1 MIKLPRLDTFNQNQ
15 SGAALIVGLILMLV
29 LTVLGVSGM
38 TVSVFGLTMAS
49 NAQFEQAT
57 FQAAENGIDFT
68 IDNANLNTT
77 ATQNFSPA
85 YADGTYT
92 ANTQM
97 TWQGTTPYLHSSF
110 SIGEDEGAVA
120 AYHFDVVSTATG
132 PEGAQSV
139 HTQSFYIA
147 GPPDTN

>member
-1 MIKLPRLDTFNQNQ
+1 MTKLPGLDTFNPKQ

-49 NAQFEQAT
+49 NAQFEQGA

-77 ATQNFSPA
+77 ATQNFGPA
-85 YADGTYT
+85 YSDGTYT
-92 ANTQM
+92 AITQM

>member
-1 MIKLPRLDTFNQNQ
+1 MNKPPSFDSRARSQ
-15 SGAALIVGLILMLV
+15 SGAALVVGLILMLV

-49 NAQFEQAT
+49 NAQFQQGT

-68 IDNANLNTT
+68 IENANLNTT

-85 YADGTYT
+85 YSDDNYAADTE
-92 ANTQM
+92 M
-97 TWQGTTPYLHSSF
+97 TWQGTTPYLHASF
-110 SIGEDEGAVA
+110 SVGEDEGSVA
-120 AYHFDVVSTATG
+120 AYHFDVVSTGTG
-132 PEGAQSV
+132 PDGARSV

-147 GPPDTN
+147 GPPNTN

>member
-1 MIKLPRLDTFNQNQ
+1 MRKFSRQ
-15 SGAALIVGLILMLV
+15 SGAALIVGLIMMLV

-49 NAQFEQAT
+49 NAQFEQTT

-68 IDNANLNTT
+68 LDNANLNTT
-77 ATQNFSPA
+77 ASQNFAGA
-85 YADGTYT
+85 YTDGTYT

-97 TWQGTTPYLHSSF
+97 TAQGNTPYLHASF
-110 SIGEDEGAVA
+110 SMGEDEGSVG
-120 AYHFDVVSTATG
+120 AYHYDVVSTATG
-132 PEGAQSV
+132 PDGARAI

-147 GPPDTN
+147 GPPLAD

>member
-1 MIKLPRLDTFNQNQ
+1 MTKSPGAASLRASQ
-15 SGAALIVGLILMLV
+15 SGAALIIGLILMLV

-38 TVSVFGLTMAS
+38 SVSVFGLTMAS

-77 ATQNFSPA
+77 TTQNFNPA
-85 YADGTYT
+85 YSDGTYT
-92 ANTQM
+92 ATTEM